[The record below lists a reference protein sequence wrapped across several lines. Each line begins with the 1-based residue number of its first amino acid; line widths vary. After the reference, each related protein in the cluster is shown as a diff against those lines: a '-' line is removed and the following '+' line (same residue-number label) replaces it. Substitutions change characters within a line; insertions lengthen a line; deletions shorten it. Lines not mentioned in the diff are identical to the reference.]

1 MKCALFWLSIPFAA
15 LAATDFETQ
24 VRPILK
30 ANCAGCHSGPSG
42 QSGLDVTAPQSLLK
56 GGKAG
61 PAIQPGAS
69 ADSLLI
75 TRVVARAMPPGK
87 MRKLTDAEIATLR
100 SWIDEQPRT
109 AAAVTEKD
117 VVPVFQMRCVV
128 CHGKRKQE
136 GGLDLRTRASILK
149 GGKSGPAIVP
159 GKPSESLLLKRVNA
173 GEMPPP
179 KLFAE
184 VAVRQP
190 SSQEVEAIER
200 WIAGGA
206 RPAPPADPA
215 EAAKAEA
222 LVTDKDR
229 AFWSFQPPKP
239 QPVPSVRTSRL
250 VRNSIDAFL
259 LAKLESKGKSF
270 SPEAGKRVLLRR
282 LYLDVVGF
290 PPTPEEAEAF
300 LNDPAKD
307 AYEKVVDRLLESRH
321 YGERWG
327 KFWLD
332 AAGYSDSE
340 GIIDEDRLRPNA
352 WRYRDAVIR
361 AFNADKPYDR
371 FLTEQL
377 AGDELIDYRNVSEV
391 TQEIV
396 DTIAATAFLRLAP
409 DGTYSPANGSVAE
422 RMNVIADEV
431 EVFGSSVL
439 GLTVNCA
446 RCHNHKYDPIPQR
459 DYYRLSAVLHTSF
472 DPYDWVKP
480 TERNLDVALPS
491 ERREAEAHNGPLERE
506 IKRLEAEIEVK
517 LKEKAEVD
525 GLRKQ
530 VADLKKNL
538 KPKPEIRAL
547 YDMGGTSSPS
557 YLLRRGDAQLIGDE
571 VEPGVPSVLRI
582 GLQPYSIQPPRSDT
596 SGRRLALAKWLTQPT
611 HPLTA
616 RVMVNRV
623 WMHHFGKG
631 IVSSP
636 ANFGRTG
643 TAPTHPE
650 LLDWLALDF
659 VQNGWRVKRLHRLIL
674 TSSAYRQQS
683 GPSVED
689 GLLEQHSVRRMD
701 AEQLRDS
708 ILRVTGR
715 LDMRQFGPPVPVETK
730 PGGEVVGKG
739 EKTGFR
745 RSIYL
750 LQRRTTPETQLEA
763 FDLPP
768 MSPNCIERA
777 SSNVATQALQLTNSE
792 TIRSHARYLAARLI
806 DRHGEQVSAAI
817 EELYARAYTR
827 RPAPAEVERAIATF
841 KTLERQWSSYLEGE
855 HDDAPRAATAR
866 WYALGDICHTILSSA
881 EFAYVD

>member
-1 MKCALFWLSIPFAA
+1 MKRALWWLSLPFAA

-42 QSGLDVTAPQSLLK
+42 QGGLDLTGPPSILK
-56 GGKAG
+56 GGKSGA
-61 PAIQPGAS
+61 AIKPGA
-69 ADSLLI
+69 AGDSLLI
-75 TRVVARAMPPGK
+75 ARVVARTMPPGN

-100 SWIDEQPRT
+100 SWVDAQTPQV
-109 AAAVTEKD
+109 AAVTEKD

-159 GKPSESLLLKRVNA
+159 GKPAESLLLKRINL

-184 VAVRQP
+184 ASVRQP

-200 WIAGGA
+200 WVAAGA
-206 RPAPPADPA
+206 APALPADPV
-215 EAAKAEA
+215 EAAKAES

-229 AFWSFQPPKP
+229 AFWSFQPPRQP
-239 QPVPSVRTSRL
+239 PVPSVRGSRH
-250 VRNSIDAFL
+250 VRNPIDAFL
-259 LAKLESKGKSF
+259 LAKLESNGKSL
-270 SPEAGKRVLLRR
+270 STEAARGVLLRR
-282 LYLDVVGF
+282 VYLDVVGF
-290 PPTPEEAEAF
+290 PPTVAETEAF
-300 LNDPAKD
+300 LNDQRPD
-307 AYEKVVDRLLESRH
+307 AYERVVDRLLESSN

-340 GIIDEDRLRPNA
+340 GIIDEDRIRPNA

-361 AFNADKPYDR
+361 AFNAGKPYDR

-377 AGDELIDYRNVSEV
+377 AGDELIDYKNSREV
-391 TQEIV
+391 TGEVV
-396 DTIAATAFLRLAP
+396 DIIASTAFLRLAP

-431 EVFGSSVL
+431 EVLGSSVL

-459 DYYRLSAVLHTSF
+459 DYYRLSAILHTAF

-480 TERNLDVALPS
+480 TERNLDVAIAS
-491 ERREAEAHNGPLERE
+491 ERREAEAHNGPLERA
-506 IKRLEAEIEVK
+506 IKRLETEIGVK
-517 LKEKAEVD
+517 LKEKAEVE

-530 VADLKKNL
+530 VAELRKNL
-538 KPKPEIRAL
+538 KPKPDLRAL
-547 YDMGGTSSPS
+547 YDMGGTPSPS

-571 VEPGVPSVLRI
+571 MQPGVPSVLRV
-582 GLQPYSIQPPRSDT
+582 GLQPYSIQPPRPDT
-596 SGRRLALAKWLTQPT
+596 SGRRLALAKWLTQPD

-631 IVSSP
+631 IVASP

-643 TAPTHPE
+643 VPPTHPE
-650 LLDWLALDF
+650 LLDWLATDF
-659 VQNGWRVKRLHRLIL
+659 VGNGWRAKRLHRLIL
-674 TSSAYRQQS
+674 TSAAYRQQS
-683 GPSVED
+683 GPAADD
-689 GLLEQHSVRRMD
+689 GLLAHRNVRRMD

-708 ILRVTGR
+708 ILRVTDR
-715 LDMRQFGPPVPVETK
+715 LDFRQFGPPVQVETK

-745 RSIYL
+745 RSVYL

-777 SSNVATQALQLTNSE
+777 TSNVATQALQLTNSE

-806 DRHGEQVSAAI
+806 DRHGERLAGAI
-817 EELYARAYTR
+817 EELYLRALSR
-827 RPAPAEVERAIATF
+827 RPEPAEIQRALATLR
-841 KTLERQWSSYLEGE
+841 TLEQHWSSHLEAE
-855 HDDAPRAATAR
+855 HDPGPRAATAR
-866 WYALGDICHTILSSA
+866 WYALGDICHTVLNSA
-881 EFAYVD
+881 EFVYVD